1 MLHISMPSVHA
12 ASCQVIDTA
21 PNRLLQHK
29 FAMKLEPDN
38 FDVQT
43 IKGYGPGWVGVN
55 GEKITHSVILGS
67 KGQRLDW
74 NCSTFE
80 DLGANHFAQL
90 ADLGAELVIFG
101 SGKRIRFPQAAWLQP
116 LMAQRV
122 GLETMDTGAACRTY
136 NILAGEGRN
145 VLVALLLEDVQENA

>member
-1 MLHISMPSVHA
+1 
-12 ASCQVIDTA
+12 
-21 PNRLLQHK
+21 
-29 FAMKLEPDN
+29 MKLEPDN

-55 GEKITHSVILGS
+55 GEKITYSVVLGS
-67 KGQRLDW
+67 KGQRIDW
-74 NCSTFE
+74 QARSFE
-80 DLGANHFAQL
+80 DLTDHHFVQL
-90 ADLGAELVIFG
+90 AGLGAELVIFG

-145 VLVALLLEDVQENA
+145 VIVALLLEESEGKDGTADSR